1 MYCAYDTEA
10 RRVVAVHDD
19 IDVVEEYIQN
29 LLNSRCDMTAGAVVC
44 RKVKRKI
51 LSRMC
56 DIDAL
61 YLTRF
66 NKTWVQQDLVE
77 YADLVND
84 HLYELENASSVLV
97 SIIKNEELTR
107 SEAKTLRN
115 AVLILERIKE
125 EASTATLTYDE
136 LQSLKCDYGQ
146 YVNKIWR

>member
-19 IDVVEEYIQN
+19 ANVVEEYIQN
-29 LLNSRCDMTAGAVVC
+29 LLRGRSDMSVGEIIC

-51 LSRMC
+51 LAKIC

-66 NKTWVQQDLVE
+66 NNTWVQQDLVE

-107 SEAKTLRN
+107 SEAKTLRKT
-115 AVLILERIKE
+115 VLILERIKE
-125 EASTATLTYDE
+125 EASTSTLTYDE
-136 LQSLKCDYGQ
+136 LQSLKCDYAQ
-146 YVNKIWR
+146 YVNKWR